1 MTRGESVYRY
11 DLGPVLDLVRVPLEG
26 GRFLH
31 WLSVQD
37 GRPGVVVIATDGS
50 RVLLQKQWRE
60 AVGASVWQFPR
71 GFGEAVAGTDALTD
85 AARELQEETGI
96 AGARLRVVGR
106 VFPDPGILAT
116 EVVVVE
122 ALVALDGLQLST
134 GDVQERIEEFDVV
147 SVAGLDS
154 WIRDGQL
161 VDGITLAALQVW
173 RAGRS
178 APPAG

>member
-1 MTRGESVYRY
+1 VTPESVYRY
-11 DLGPVLDLVRVPLEG
+11 ELGPVLDLVRVPLEG

-122 ALVALDGLQLST
+122 ALVSFDELQLST
-134 GDVQERIEEFDVV
+134 SDVQERIEEFEVV
-147 SVAGLDS
+147 SVAALDE

-173 RAGRS
+173 RVA
-178 APPAG
+178 PAGPAA